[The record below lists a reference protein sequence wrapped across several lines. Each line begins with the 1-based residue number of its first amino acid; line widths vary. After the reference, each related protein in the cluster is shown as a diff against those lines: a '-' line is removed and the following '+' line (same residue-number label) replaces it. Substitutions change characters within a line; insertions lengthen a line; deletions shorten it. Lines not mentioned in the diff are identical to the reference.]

1 MAIRSVGSG
10 DNIIQQIEPQ
20 QTESQAKSPEI
31 IENLPGR
38 CAYFPH
44 TDYHNLAILK
54 EKYKREKI
62 LQDELAERLL
72 HYLLCFDT
80 ILLHSSDPLRSR
92 MVYDILSKNDSLII
106 NGAIKFVFSFSIN
119 DISRDYRKYI
129 ERKTEEYRK
138 NPNSELDIESL
149 TQSHMTDEYWL
160 DVIKL
165 LNKTPEL
172 LRRSK
177 SGSKIFRELIKNDLS
192 EVEHITM
199 HKDYLDSSEINL
211 LNLTL
216 YQLLHLQINGKG
228 PIFDFGDID
237 GFIKSWQDDIS
248 TAAPFSRHTIKTEL
262 ENMANK
268 GNNARKN
275 ISVQAKKR
283 LVKAIGY
290 RLSMLYSKIS
300 CSGHFLLELDPDKE
314 MCSLYSWRFIK
325 LFLENISNEQILLN
339 CQKVQKIRSDSE
351 WRIFKEAF
359 ALSMCDLHMK
369 SSFAQL
375 KEPEL
380 KDYMPTVETYNSIIG
395 KHNLGERFSSL
406 KSILLE
412 D

>member
-1 MAIRSVGSG
+1 MAISSVGSG
-10 DNIIQQIEPQ
+10 DNMRQIESQ
-20 QTESQAKSPEI
+20 QTEPQAKSPEI

-44 TDYHNLAILK
+44 TDYHNLAILN
-54 EKYKREKI
+54 EKYKTEKF
-62 LQDELAERLL
+62 LKDELVKRLL

-80 ILLHSSDPLRSR
+80 ILIHSSDPLRSR
-92 MVYDILSKNDSLII
+92 IVYDILSKNDSLII

-129 ERKTEEYRK
+129 ERKTEEYGK
-138 NPNSELDIESL
+138 NPNSKLDIVSL
-149 TQSHMTDEYWL
+149 TQPHMTDEYWL
-160 DVIKL
+160 DVTKL

-172 LRRSK
+172 LRRSE
-177 SGSKIFRELIKNDLS
+177 SGSQIFGDLIEHDLS
-192 EVEHITM
+192 EIEHITM

-216 YQLLHLQINGKG
+216 YQLLHLQINEKG
-228 PIFDFGDID
+228 PIFDSGDID
-237 GFIKSWQDDIS
+237 GFIKSWKNDIS
-248 TAAPFSRHTIKTEL
+248 TPAPFSRHTITTEL
-262 ENMANK
+262 NNMANK
-268 GNNARKN
+268 GNNARKG

-283 LVKAIGY
+283 LVKAIEY

-300 CSGHFLLELDPDKE
+300 CSDHFLLELDPDKE
-314 MCSLYSWRFIK
+314 RRSLYSWLFIK
-325 LFLENISNEQILLN
+325 LFLENISNRQISLN

-369 SSFAQL
+369 SSFAQP
-375 KEPEL
+375 KETEL